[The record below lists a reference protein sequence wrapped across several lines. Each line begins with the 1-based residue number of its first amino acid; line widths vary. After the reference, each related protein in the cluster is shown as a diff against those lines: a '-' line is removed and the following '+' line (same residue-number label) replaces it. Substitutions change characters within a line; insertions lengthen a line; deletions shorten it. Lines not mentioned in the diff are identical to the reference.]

1 MPAAKPGSPSKSP
14 SKPQPKPQPK
24 PQSKPQTESQPEVP
38 APAEPPTD
46 TDRPSADAPIEE
58 IDAMTEHH
66 ETAFELANALGLEG
80 KVILVTG
87 GDRGIGREIVKL
99 LEALGAVVAYT
110 DRSDRKSH
118 HGSLSLH
125 ADVTYPGEMEEVVE
139 RVEREL
145 GPIYG
150 VVANAGV
157 TRDSMFHKIHH
168 RDWDTAISVNL
179 TGVYNTIRPVYPL
192 MRERGEGSI
201 VFIGSIIGEQGGIG
215 QVNYSVTKAGVIGMA
230 RSLAREGAFK
240 GIRANVVAPGFVETG
255 MTAVI
260 PAEIREKI
268 TADIPLGRFAS
279 TMEIAWPVAMLLSP
293 VAGGFITGAVISVN
307 GGQRM

>member
-1 MPAAKPGSPSKSP
+1 MSAPRT
-14 SKPQPKPQPK
+14 
-24 PQSKPQTESQPEVP
+24 QSKPKSEPKPDEIEPATEEMPETAAPAPEATTEETQTMSEKSQPEFDLK
-38 APAEPPTD
+38 T
-46 TDRPSADAPIEE
+46 
-58 IDAMTEHH
+58 
-66 ETAFELANALGLEG
+66 ALGLDG

-87 GDRGIGREIVKL
+87 GDRGIGREIVKV
-99 LEALGAVVAYT
+99 LEALGASVAYT

-125 ADVTYPGEMEEVVE
+125 ADVTYPGEMEEAVE
-139 RVEREL
+139 KVEREL

-157 TRDSMFHKIHH
+157 TRDAMFHKIHH

-179 TGVYNTIRPVYPL
+179 TGVYNTVRPVWPL
-192 MRERGEGSI
+192 MRERGEGSV

-215 QVNYSVTKAGVIGMA
+215 QVNYSVTKAGLIGMS
-230 RSLAREGAFK
+230 RSLAREGAIK

-260 PAEIREKI
+260 PDNIREKI
-268 TADIPLGRFAS
+268 TSSIPLGRFAK
-279 TMEIAWPVAMLLSP
+279 TLEIAWPVAMLLSP
-293 VAGGFITGAVISVN
+293 VAGGFITGSVVNVN